1 MLFWRKKAIFSGKT
15 KFQKI
20 VRKIE
25 TNALTLKFSP
35 HSEKLFAI
43 AFTCVKTLFL
53 AVGVETP
60 RSTAWTGKIFTSIFL
75 FHRKKTVL
83 VPQK

>member
-53 AVGVETP
+53 AVGVE
-60 RSTAWTGKIFTSIFL
+60 STHYCMDRDIFFVL
-75 FHRKKTVL
+75 FPIIAT
-83 VPQK
+83 